1 MSQRRDLPLNRFL
14 AIFCE
19 ITWIIE
25 EFQDGDK
32 DRGFLESEGTSGE
45 IVGEKKPS
53 LMENLVD

>member
-1 MSQRRDLPLNRFL
+1 L